1 MINPIRMEK
10 IPKTPNGKI
19 DRNALPLP
27 ETHAAGEYTPPRN
40 EVEGQLAGI
49 WSDILGL
56 PKENIGIDANFFEL
70 GGHSLRATAAAARI
84 HKELHVNVP
93 LGEIFR
99 IPFIRQ
105 LSVYIQQAG
114 KEEYISIMPVE
125 EKEYYALSPAQKR
138 LYVLKEMDESG
149 MDISYNMPYGFML
162 EGRVNRSRVE
172 NSFKQLLKR
181 HESLRTSFV
190 PVNGEPVQKIH
201 KEVKFEIE
209 YYDIKKVE
217 VEDKEQTTEDRR
229 QKTEEGRQTSDF
241 RGQTTAEKAGTNLS
255 SVIRLLSSEF
265 IRPFDLSRAPLLR
278 AGLIK
283 TTEEKHILILDIH
296 HIISDEVS
304 HDIFINDLLGF
315 YEEKELPPIMLQ
327 YKDFSLW
334 QNRLIESRALNKQEE
349 YWLKRFEGE
358 VPLLRVPTDYN
369 RPEVLHFT
377 GSSLTFETGTELAAK
392 IKNLVLECKITLN
405 ILLLAAYNVIL
416 SKYTTQEPILVGIVA
431 AGRRHADLQHIIGFF
446 VNMLAIKN
454 HLEHHQSFEDFLNE
468 VKQAS
473 VKAYENQ
480 DYQFEELVNKLG
492 IRRERGRHPLIDA
505 VFVLQNQEDNP
516 EAGILAA
523 AKSGLKVTPYNV
535 ETKAAHFDLMLQA
548 IAVGDSITMIFE
560 YSTALF
566 KQTTIE
572 GLANGYLNVLEQ
584 VVKDKKIKLK
594 DIVISH
600 DFITANPD
608 LLQEQETDFEF

>member
-1 MINPIRMEK
+1 MHEDINEAVVTVVEEGGSGEAGDKGENKYICAYYTPGKEVYNAGLREYLSHKLPGYMIPSYFVRMEK

-19 DRNALPLP
+19 DRN
-27 ETHAAGEYTPPRN
+27 
-40 EVEGQLAGI
+40 
-49 WSDILGL
+49 
-56 PKENIGIDANFFEL
+56 
-70 GGHSLRATAAAARI
+70 
-84 HKELHVNVP
+84 
-93 LGEIFR
+93 
-99 IPFIRQ
+99 
-105 LSVYIQQAG
+105 
-114 KEEYISIMPVE
+114 
-125 EKEYYALSPAQKR
+125 ALSPAQKR

-190 PVNGEPVQKIH
+190 PVNGEPVQQIYEPGEIEFPIEYFDLYGT
-201 KEVKFEIE
+201 EVK
-209 YYDIKKVE
+209 VE
-217 VEDKEQTTEDRR
+217 QQEGTGGLAPLS
-229 QKTEEGRQTSDF
+229 EESHH
-241 RGQTTAEKAGTNLS
+241 S
-255 SVIRLLSSEF
+255 SF
-265 IRPFDLSRAPLLR
+265 ITHHSFIVRPFDLSRAPLLR

-283 TTEEKHILILDIH
+283 IAEEKHILILNIH

-304 HDIFINDLLGF
+304 HDIFINDLLGY

-327 YKDFSLW
+327 YKDFSQW

-405 ILLLAAYNVIL
+405 ILLLAAYNVLL
-416 SKYTTQEPILVGIVA
+416 SKYTNQETILVGIVA

-454 HLEHHQSFEDFLNE
+454 HLEHHQPFEDFLNE

-523 AKSGLKVTPYNV
+523 EKSSLKATPYNV
-535 ETKAAHFDLMLQA
+535 ETKVAHFDLMLQA

-560 YSTALF
+560 YSNALF

-572 GLANGYLNVLEQ
+572 GLANGYTNILEQ

-594 DIVISH
+594 DIAISH

-608 LLQEQETDFEF
+608 LLQDQETGFEF